1 MMRRGCS
8 AVVISLT
15 ALSLSVVYATDYTW
29 NGGASGEWTQAAN
42 WQPNTGYPNAA
53 DDTAAFTPSAAT
65 AVTIGSAVTVQG
77 ITVGGTSALTITG
90 AAITLGSGGIT
101 NTSTQAVGVSN
112 NLVIATAKTPLA
124 VTGNGTLSS
133 SNPAGPLH
141 LGGVVSGSGGLYKT
155 GAGELH
161 LYGANTFTGNFEAEG
176 NNMRPDGT
184 PVSSSNKG
192 YNKAA
197 SSEVFIY
204 DGSALGAGS
213 ATFDKGASSSNVK
226 GCRLTLMAPMTV
238 ANALILSGDNA
249 DGNGSMKLATAGTYR
264 FKGDV
269 STPVRLKV
277 GCVDNVEVHY
287 EGQVSCKN
295 WHSHDKIG
303 STGVYSIYY
312 EGKLSVSVLTGGNTA
327 SRIYLMSSGNSFNQ
341 NQTLLINCMAENAYP
356 ASFSGIWRWDSDN
369 TKVDIGGY
377 DQTINKYTVGSYREK
392 GTKHGF
398 LSGEDKPAKVRFVG
412 TEMSDLTFG
421 GCFYGAAGI
430 EWDPQVAERTLTLT
444 NKTAQTT
451 VGEIEVKSGRMKLSN
466 GATFTKLSSF
476 KLADGACFEVASGSG
491 AGFLAYSGEIGS
503 EAALNLANGVN
514 LSFGTLKVGT
524 DVIPEGTELTSATHP
539 ALISGAGKI
548 TVTGARAKAYWK
560 GASGGRWNDAA
571 NWSIGQ
577 VPDMNYDVVLTN
589 SSVLVDAA
597 IAPVHA
603 ITVGDG
609 LTAATITVTNDNST
623 LTANYFTI
631 MNKGVVTCA
640 GPFTNETQMS
650 RVHIVCTNL
659 EIFAGGKIDVTQKGW
674 SGGIW
679 TPEHTAVSAYGFGPG
694 GGGLTAGG
702 WSGYSGAWHGGRGSS
717 YWALSKT
724 AKVIYGDA
732 AHPVTAGSGG
742 EMPISWGG
750 EISRLRGWS
759 GGGVVRIEAAKD
771 VTVNGSIL
779 ANGGGAGVSNNG
791 SSRDTAA
798 AGGSVWIT
806 CRTISGAGSVSAE
819 GGSMGDPRMPVTY
832 WRKVVENETDLR
844 FGFPGGGGR
853 IAIDYDPV
861 AQAAANVDGLFISAA
876 AGEHCSTFS
885 SLATRDNWE
894 DAAESGTLH
903 FTDTA
908 LVKRLFGKGLS
919 GRVVGLTG
927 LSFDG
932 DLDFTRGFF
941 QPMEEGF
948 TLTVA
953 GDLTVTSKT
962 ARLEVGGVCLT
973 NLSSRPTI
981 WGGRQMNLLT
991 VGGDFTVANG
1001 GSFAIRAAETNAS
1014 MRWGAE
1020 VRVTGAMTVGLNGYV
1035 YASSDGVNLGAPR
1048 FLPGSLTVAQGGTLS
1063 ADKRGGLGLHLDSAR
1078 QKFGFP
1084 DGLHG
1089 YYGYGPGG
1097 GYKPNAA
1104 GHGGKGGRSSAVGS
1118 ATYGNDNNVYD
1129 DEWFPIWPGS
1139 GGGSLPH
1146 DSANYG
1152 AGGTGGGIIHV
1163 TTPGAIVVNGTVSAD
1178 GGMDAFY
1185 HTTDWMSNFGAGSG
1199 GTVFLFG
1206 ETFTGGANA
1215 KITAKGGDGLQRK
1228 NGNNVS
1234 ATGGGGRIAIW
1245 TGYGIHESGTFHT
1258 HKRTE
1263 CPFEF
1268 SGSFSAAA
1276 GERLVPTTGT
1286 QTHTAE
1292 ELAFSIGGAGTV
1304 RFGEYVR
1311 IPGARIIIR

>member
-1 MMRRGCS
+1 MNGARLLAMAS
-8 AVVISLT
+8 AVAA
-15 ALSLSVVYATDYTW
+15 ALVAHGADYVW
-29 NGGASGEWTQAAN
+29 NGGASGEWTTADN
-42 WQPNTGYPNAA
+42 WLPNTSYPNGAG
-53 DDTAAFTPSAAT
+53 DTAAFAPSAAT
-65 AVTIGSAVTVQG
+65 AVTVGSAVEVQG
-77 ITVGGTSALTITG
+77 ITVSGTSALTITG
-90 AAITLGSGGIT
+90 EAITLGSGGIT

-124 VTGNGTLSS
+124 VTGSGTLSS
-133 SNPAGPLH
+133 SNLAGPLH

-155 GAGELH
+155 GSGALH

-176 NNMRPDGT
+176 NGKRPDGT
-184 PVSSSNKG
+184 NVASNKA
-192 YNKAA
+192 YTRAA

-204 DGSALGAGS
+204 NGSALGAGT
-213 ATFDKGASSSNVK
+213 ATFDRGATTSNIK
-226 GCRLTLMAPMTV
+226 GCRLTLAEPMTV
-238 ANALILSGDNA
+238 TTELVPSGDYA
-249 DGNGSMKLATAGTYR
+249 DGNGSMMFAKTGVYR
-264 FKGDV
+264 FKEKV
-269 STPVRLKV
+269 TTPFRLRV
-277 GCVDNVEVHY
+277 GCPDNVEVHY
-287 EGQVSCKN
+287 EKEVKCSN
-295 WHSHDKIG
+295 WHTNDKIG
-303 STGVYSIYY
+303 STGVFNIYY
-312 EGKLSVSVLTGGNTA
+312 EGILNVSLLNGSGTSSHVHLMTTGNAFSQSGGLTIHCGV
-327 SRIYLMSSGNSFNQ
+327 
-341 NQTLLINCMAENAYP
+341 ENAYP
-356 ASFSGIWRWDSDN
+356 ISRSGVWRWNVDYM
-369 TKVDIGGY
+369 KVDLGGY
-377 DQTINKYTVGSYREK
+377 DQKITSIGSYEEK
-392 GTKHGF
+392 ATQHGF
-398 LSGEDKPAKVRFVG
+398 LSATPAKVRFVG
-412 TEMSDLTFG
+412 TGSFAFG
-421 GCFYGAAGI
+421 GRFYDAAGL

-451 VGEIEVKSGRMKLSN
+451 IGEIEVKSGVLRLSN

-476 KLADGACFEVASGSG
+476 KLADGAGFEVESGSG
-491 AGFLAYSGEIGS
+491 GRFLAYGAEIENGGTFT
-503 EAALNLANGVN
+503 LASGVN
-514 LSFGTLKVGT
+514 LSFGTLTVGT

-548 TVTGARAKAYWK
+548 TVTGARTEAFWT

-609 LTAATITVTNDNST
+609 STAATITITNDNST

-631 MNKGVVTCA
+631 KDKGVVTCA

-679 TPEHTAVSAYGFGPG
+679 TPEHTVVSTHGFGPG
-694 GGGLTAGG
+694 GGGLAASS
-702 WSGYSGAWHGGRGSS
+702 WAGYSGAWHGGRGSS

-724 AKVIYGDA
+724 DKVIYGDA

-750 EISRLRGWS
+750 EISRMRGWS

-779 ANGGGAGVSNNG
+779 ANGGGGGTSNNG

-806 CRTISGAGSVSAE
+806 CRTISGAGNVSAE

-832 WRKVVENETDLR
+832 WRKQDTTDVR
-844 FGFPGGGGR
+844 YGFPGGGGR
-853 IAIDYDPV
+853 IAIDYDPE
-861 AQAAANVDGLFISAA
+861 AQTAADVDGLFVSAA

-948 TLTVA
+948 TLSVA
-953 GDLTVTSKT
+953 GNLTVTSKT

-973 NLSSRPTI
+973 NLSSRPTV
-981 WGGRQMNLLT
+981 WGGRQLNLLT

-1020 VRVTGAMTVGLNGYV
+1020 VRVTGAMTVGANGYV
-1035 YASSDGVNLGAPR
+1035 YASSDGLNLGAPR

-1063 ADKRGGLGLHLDSAR
+1063 ADKRGGLGLHLDTAR
-1078 QKFGFP
+1078 QTFGFP

-1129 DEWFPIWPGS
+1129 DEWFPVWPGS
-1139 GGGSLPH
+1139 GGGCNTPGT
-1146 DSANYG
+1146 SAGNYG

-1178 GGMDAFY
+1178 GGIDAYY
-1185 HTTDWMSNFGAGSG
+1185 HTSDWMSNFGAGSG

-1206 ETFTGGANA
+1206 EIFTGGANA

-1276 GERLVPTTGT
+1276 GERLVPTNGT

-1311 IPGARIIIR
+1311 IPGARFIIR